1 MRTHDVIRNIF
12 ASIVQDVGYHVG
24 WKQLHVLSSTM
35 FNSFCP
41 QVDIVL
47 TIDDI
52 HTVANVVIVDP
63 THVDFTS
70 LILHN
75 SKICYLNA
83 IQAKE
88 RSYRKWHPIDHLF
101 PLIIEVFKCLH
112 KQVDVF
118 LRDCD
123 TTIWS
128 LKGLKGPPLY
138 VLITFLHKKISI
150 MLQKMQTSFILSWVV
165 MIGLVTHKLLL
176 LEDTPNCQGWP
187 ITSCQLLKWRD
198 FDISLCQF
206 NVL

>member
-1 MRTHDVIRNIF
+1 
-12 ASIVQDVGYHVG
+12 
-24 WKQLHVLSSTM
+24 M

-88 RSYRKWHPIDHLF
+88 RSYRK
-101 PLIIEVFKCLH
+101 
-112 KQVDVF
+112 
-118 LRDCD
+118 
-123 TTIWS
+123 
-128 LKGLKGPPLY
+128 
-138 VLITFLHKKISI
+138 
-150 MLQKMQTSFILSWVV
+150 
-165 MIGLVTHKLLL
+165 
-176 LEDTPNCQGWP
+176 
-187 ITSCQLLKWRD
+187 
-198 FDISLCQF
+198 
-206 NVL
+206 